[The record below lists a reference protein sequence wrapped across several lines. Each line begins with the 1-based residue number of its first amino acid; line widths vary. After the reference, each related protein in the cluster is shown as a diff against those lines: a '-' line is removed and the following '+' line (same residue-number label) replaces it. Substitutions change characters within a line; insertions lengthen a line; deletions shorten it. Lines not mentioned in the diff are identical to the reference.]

1 MTQSPDNTKNHS
13 GASRLA
19 RGLAELIGELPPPPE
34 VMHFTVRSHGCS
46 PLFPVRKPRTPR
58 KPPTLAS
65 ALKQA
70 AKAGKSVKG
79 AELYPDRTV
88 LQFGEPTSINANP
101 WDEVLIN
108 AADQKRP
115 S

>member
-19 RGLAELIGELPPPPE
+19 RGLAALMRELPPPPD
-34 VMHFTVRSHGCS
+34 VSHFTVRSHGCS
-46 PLFPVRKPRTPR
+46 PSVPVRKLR

-88 LQFGEPTSINANP
+88 LQFGEPESTEPENSWP
-101 WDEVLIN
+101 LDEF
-108 AADQKRP
+108 RP
-115 S
+115 KETRQ

>member
-1 MTQSPDNTKNHS
+1 MTQSPITQVKPDV
-13 GASRLA
+13 ARRLEA
-19 RGLAELIGELPPPPE
+19 LIRELPPPPG